1 MVDGGWWM
9 LWTATYAVG
18 VLLSGS
24 ETGKPHEV
32 HNVVPLCARA
42 VAGAVPMRNAFRD
55 DRSRRVVVRGSA
67 GSGSW
72 SPPSFRR
79 MMRQRLLE
87 GDERYYEHVRCS
99 ELQIDL
105 FRNRVGCTAADG
117 LVGAADAPR
126 LVVQG
131 VFRFPRQCTCLR
143 AFGFGFMHEGV
154 NKSGVGDRKLWF
166 GRKRSADSHLLSFF
180 LFTLT
185 CRSCRHC
192 CGWRCPHVQ
201 PRRTCSRP
209 WYACAVCFVGLASEM

>member
-1 MVDGGWWM
+1 M

-42 VAGAVPMRNAFRD
+42 VAGGVPMRNAFRD
-55 DRSRRVVVRGSA
+55 DRSRHVVVGGSA

-131 VFRFPRQCTCLR
+131 VLRFPRQCTCLR

-154 NKSGVGDRKLWF
+154 NKSGVGNRKKIGLEGSVQRIPTSF
-166 GRKRSADSHLLSFF
+166 LSSFLHLHADPAAIAAAGDVHMSSQGEPAVDHG
-180 LFTLT
+180 T
-185 CRSCRHC
+185 
-192 CGWRCPHVQ
+192 HVQ
-201 PRRTCSRP
+201 F
-209 WYACAVCFVGLASEM
+209 AL

>member
-1 MVDGGWWM
+1 MLWM

-42 VAGAVPMRNAFRD
+42 VAGGVPMRNAFRD
-55 DRSRRVVVRGSA
+55 DRSRRAVVGGTAV
-67 GSGSW
+67 SGSL

-131 VFRFPRQCTCLR
+131 VWRFPRQCTCLC

-154 NKSGVGDRKLWF
+154 NKSGVGDRKKLVWKEAF
-166 GRKRSADSHLLSFF
+166 SGFPPPFF
-180 LFTLT
+180 LPFYTYMQILPPLLRLAMSTCPAKETL
-185 CRSCRHC
+185 
-192 CGWRCPHVQ
+192 Q
-201 PRRTCSRP
+201 
-209 WYACAVCFVGLASEM
+209 

>member
-1 MVDGGWWM
+1 M

-131 VFRFPRQCTCLR
+131 VWRFPRQCTCLR

>member
-1 MVDGGWWM
+1 M

>member
-1 MVDGGWWM
+1 MLWM

-24 ETGKPHEV
+24 ETGKPHKV

-42 VAGAVPMRNAFRD
+42 VAGGVPMRNAFRD
-55 DRSRRVVVRGSA
+55 DRSRRVVVGGSA
-67 GSGSW
+67 GSGSL

-131 VFRFPRQCTCLR
+131 VLRFPRQCTCLR

-154 NKSGVGDRKLWF
+154 NKSGVGDRKIWF

-201 PRRTCSRP
+201 PRRTCNRP